1 LIPNRSQGNEHLP
14 VTEEEARRAAGY
26 ALERAGQSSMDV
38 LITASSSGVT
48 RFADSQIIQNT
59 VRREV
64 RAYVRVARGD
74 RRASAS
80 TNQLDAGHMKDAARR
95 ALERALVA
103 RPDPHWPGLPD
114 PGEVGRAEG
123 LFRFDEPTALMPPAA
138 RARGVAEIVSAAGGD
153 NAAGVYETGA
163 HAYGVWSTTG
173 IACFDTYSRCV
184 ATCLVDRDGAAGWGD
199 ASSHAADEVDLAS
212 VGRRARFKA
221 EAARGPAHNPP
232 GVFEVVL
239 EPRAVAELIDYLA
252 YSGFGAKQAIEG
264 DSFLCQRAGQRV
276 AAGSVTVA
284 DDVRHPRSVGTG
296 FDVEGVPKRR
306 VAVID
311 GGLATGPVT
320 DLRTAKRLDVAPT
333 GHASGSDELGP
344 YASHVVVEEGTDS
357 LEDLIGGVD
366 DGLLVTRF
374 HYVNILD
381 RRSTLLTGMTRDGT
395 FRIRD
400 GELAGAVHNL
410 RFTQNVLEALAAV
423 TGVGHQTASF
433 APDFGNFGSTVAP
446 ALRIAEFRFT
456 STTSH

>member
-1 LIPNRSQGNEHLP
+1 LTGSQASQHDL
-14 VTEEEARRAAGY
+14 VTEDEARRAAGY
-26 ALERAGQSSMDV
+26 ALDRAEESSMDV
-38 LITASSSGVT
+38 LITASSSGAT

-64 RAYVRVARGD
+64 RAHVRAALGD

-80 TNQLDAGHMKDAARR
+80 TNQLDAGHMADAARR
-95 ALERALVA
+95 ALDCARVA

-114 PGEVGRAEG
+114 PDEVGRAEG
-123 LFRFDEPTALMPPAA
+123 VFRFHEPTARLSPAA
-138 RARGVAEIVSAAGGD
+138 RAQGVAEIVSAAGGD
-153 NAAGVYETGA
+153 GAAGVYETGA

-173 IACFDTYSRCV
+173 MDCFDTYSRCV
-184 ATCLVDRDGAAGWGD
+184 ATCLVDLDGAAGWGD
-199 ASSHAADEVDLAS
+199 DSSHSAEEVDLSA
-212 VGRRARFKA
+212 VGRRARSKA
-221 EAARGPAHNPP
+221 EAALAPDHSPP

-239 EPRAVAELIDYLA
+239 EPRAVAEVIDYLA

-264 DSFLCQRAGQRV
+264 DSFLSQRAGQRV

-284 DDVRHPRSVGTG
+284 DDVWHPRSVGTG
-296 FDVEGVPKRR
+296 FDFEGVPKRR

-320 DLRTAKRLDVAPT
+320 DFRTAKRLDVAPT

-344 YASHVVVEEGTDS
+344 YASHVVLEEGTES

-395 FRIRD
+395 FRIRN

-423 TGVGHQTASF
+423 TGVGREVASF
-433 APDFGNFGSTVAP
+433 APEFGSFGSTVAP
-446 ALRIAEFRFT
+446 ALRIDGFRFT